1 MKANEK
7 EFQKKWAKVIAKAW
21 SDPAYKKKLI
31 ENPEATLAAEGLS
44 TPKGMHIEIHEN
56 TNKVV
61 HLNLP
66 QRPEGDLSEEQL
78 QKVAGGF
85 AAMFASAVC

>member
-1 MKANEK
+1 MKANQA

-21 SDPAYKKKLI
+21 SDPAYKKKLL
-31 ENPEATLAAEGLS
+31 ENPEATLAAEGIS
-44 TPKGMHIEIHEN
+44 MPKGIHVEIHET

-78 QKVAGGF
+78 LKVAAGS